1 MTDTQYQQL
10 KKKIQEANPEIMELK
25 FGCKVKL
32 LLGDLYGE
40 TGFVITNCSKC
51 RKHKR
56 YSSCDSWCEF
66 DDAVGVITQPDD
78 IFTEYTFLHNEVES
92 LGRPIRLADV
102 LLAMP
107 VEMELHH
114 EPSGLHFRKKYAA
127 GILNENEWI
136 KWDLE
141 HDSLSWHKENKPET
155 VEFLINLL
163 VQ

>member
-102 LLAMP
+102 LLAMGD
-107 VEMELHH
+107 E
-114 EPSGLHFRKKYAA
+114 
-127 GILNENEWI
+127 LNEKWRDTFAYEHGHFLIGLDFEWN
-136 KWDLE
+136 LSN
-141 HDSLSWHKENKPET
+141 DSLEWHFHHKPKT
-155 VEFLINLL
+155 VEFLINVL
-163 VQ
+163 VNA